1 MENSTKTKVL
11 ISFLGTGNY
20 QKVKYQLNGQTYE
33 SDLSILPI
41 NSYFKPDKIYIIGTK
56 DSRWELVANLNYERL
71 EIPAGKSAD
80 EFWQMFDLFR
90 KNITVGE
97 SEVAF
102 DITHCFRSIPFFVV
116 IFIQFI
122 KFMEK
127 STEVSHIFYGIL
139 DQKTNESQII
149 DLRPVLDLLD
159 WMEAIAS
166 LKKYGDLD
174 DLCLLVEKT
183 EKQIRKQ
190 GVKQLKL
197 ANLKKELKQLTDITK
212 MTYVPQLGE
221 ISEVLKQLLDDEI
234 LLEETKIYL
243 RPLSLLLPEI
253 KEMIGRFEKQTEW
266 EAQLEAAKWYLE
278 NKKPS
283 QALLVLRE
291 AIVTYVCLASG
302 IDHYERKNREEV
314 EKELSEAV
322 KNKSQ
327 AALHKLWDKVTQL
340 RNRVAHALMKRRE
353 DIDPEKSIR
362 RVKELIEEAENVMKE
377 RKNGSRD

>member
-1 MENSTKTKVL
+1 MDKPSKSKVL

-20 QKVKYQLNGQTYE
+20 QKVKYQLNGQSYE

-41 NSYFKPDKIYIIGTK
+41 NEYFKPDKIYIIGTK

-80 EFWQMFDLFR
+80 EFWQMFDLLLQ
-90 KNITVGE
+90 NISISE

-122 KFMEK
+122 KFMER

-139 DQKTNESQII
+139 DQKTYESQII
-149 DLRPVLDLLD
+149 DLRPLIDLLD

-174 DLCLLVEKT
+174 DLCLLTERA

-190 GVKQLKL
+190 GINQPLKLVNLKKQLKEL
-197 ANLKKELKQLTDITK
+197 ADITK
-212 MTYVPQLGE
+212 MTYVPQIGE
-221 ISEVLKQLLDDEI
+221 ISSVLTQLLDDET
-234 LLEETKIYL
+234 LRQETNVYL
-243 RPLSLLLPEI
+243 KPLSLLLPEL
-253 KEMIGRFEKQTEW
+253 KDMIGRFNKPNEW

-291 AIVTYVCLASG
+291 AIVTYACLASAV
-302 IDHYERKNREEV
+302 DPYERDKREEV
-314 EKELSEAV
+314 EKKLGEAV
-322 KNKSQ
+322 KSKSQ
-327 AALHKLWDKVTQL
+327 ASLHKLWDKVTQL
-340 RNRVAHALMKRRE
+340 RNKVAHALMKRRE
-353 DIDPEKSIR
+353 NIDPEKSIR
-362 RVKELIEEAENVMKE
+362 NVNKLIKEAEKVMKE
-377 RKNGSRD
+377 QKHGS

>member
-1 MENSTKTKVL
+1 MDKPSKSKVL

-20 QKVKYQLNGQTYE
+20 QKVKYQLNGQSYE

-41 NSYFKPDKIYIIGTK
+41 NDYFKPDKIYIIGTR

-80 EFWQMFDLFR
+80 EFWQMFDLLLQ
-90 KNITVGE
+90 NISISE

-102 DITHCFRSIPFFVV
+102 DITHCFRSIPFFVI
-116 IFIQFI
+116 IFIKFI
-122 KFMEK
+122 KFMKK
-127 STEVSHIFYGIL
+127 SIEVSHIFYGIL

-149 DLRPVLDLLD
+149 DLRPLSDLLD

-174 DLCLLVEKT
+174 DLCLLTERA

-190 GVKQLKL
+190 GIKQPLKL
-197 ANLKKELKQLTDITK
+197 ANLKRELKELTDITK

-221 ISEVLKQLLDDEI
+221 ISGVLTQLLDDET
-234 LLEETKIYL
+234 LRQETNVYL
-243 RPLSLLLPEI
+243 KPLSLLLPEL
-253 KEMIGRFEKQTEW
+253 KEMIGRFKKPTEW

-302 IDHYERKNREEV
+302 MDPYEKERREEV
-314 EKELSEAV
+314 EKKLGEAV
-322 KNKSQ
+322 KSKSQ
-327 AALHKLWDKVTQL
+327 DPLHKLWDKVTQL
-340 RNRVAHALMKRRE
+340 RNKVAHALMKRRE
-353 DIDPEKSIR
+353 NIYPDRSMRKVD
-362 RVKELIEEAENVMKE
+362 ELINEAEFVMKE
-377 RKNGSRD
+377 QKHGS

>member
-1 MENSTKTKVL
+1 MDKSSKSKVL

-20 QKVKYQLNGQTYE
+20 QKVKYQLNGQSYE

-41 NSYFKPDKIYIIGTK
+41 NDYFKPDKIYIIGTR

-80 EFWQMFDLFR
+80 EFWQMFDLLLQ
-90 KNITVGE
+90 NISISE

-116 IFIQFI
+116 IFIKFI
-122 KFMEK
+122 KFMKK
-127 STEVSHIFYGIL
+127 SIEVSHIFYGIL

-149 DLRPVLDLLD
+149 DLRPLSDLLD

-174 DLCLLVEKT
+174 DLCLLAERA

-190 GVKQLKL
+190 GIKQPLKL
-197 ANLKKELKQLTDITK
+197 ANLKRELKELTDITK

-221 ISEVLKQLLDDEI
+221 ISEVLTQLLADET
-234 LLEETKIYL
+234 LRSETETYL
-243 RPLSLLLPEI
+243 KPLNLLLPEL
-253 KEMIGRFEKQTEW
+253 KDMIGRFKKPTEW

-291 AIVTYVCLASG
+291 AIVTYNCLASG
-302 IDHYERKNREEV
+302 IDPYERERREEV
-314 EKELSEAV
+314 EKKLGEAV
-322 KNKSQ
+322 KSKSQ
-327 AALHKLWDKVTQL
+327 EPLHKLWDKVTQL
-340 RNRVAHALMKRRE
+340 RNKVAHALMKRRE
-353 DIDPEKSIR
+353 NIYPDRSMRKVD
-362 RVKELIEEAENVMKE
+362 ELINEAEFVMKE
-377 RKNGSRD
+377 QKHGS